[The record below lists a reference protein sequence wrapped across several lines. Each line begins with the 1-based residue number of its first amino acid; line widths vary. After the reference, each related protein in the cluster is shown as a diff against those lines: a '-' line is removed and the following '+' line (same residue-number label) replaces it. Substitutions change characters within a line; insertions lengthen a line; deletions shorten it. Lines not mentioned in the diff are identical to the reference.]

1 MLQEFSTDEVS
12 EKLIRMDIK
21 NRNIIDEV
29 YVAISIDAQKVCKS
43 AKKEKFIFDMTPA
56 SIVIKH
62 TGLKLHSLSNW

>member
-29 YVAISIDAQKVCKS
+29 YVAISIDAQKF
-43 AKKEKFIFDMTPA
+43 AKVQKYKQERYIFDMTPA
-56 SIVIKH
+56 SILSSFVI
-62 TGLKLHSLSNW
+62 

>member
-43 AKKEKFIFDMTPA
+43 ANQK
-56 SIVIKH
+56 
-62 TGLKLHSLSNW
+62 SLYLT